1 VTHSEQ
7 FQVGFALPG
16 GRADPVQKKAPAIL
30 FRHEKKDTL
39 LPAFPSLLFVMA
51 FVKLVKNNAYFKRFQ
66 TKYRRR
72 RSGRTDFRARKRL
85 VAQDKTKF
93 K

>member
-1 VTHSEQ
+1 
-7 FQVGFALPG
+7 
-16 GRADPVQKKAPAIL
+16 
-30 FRHEKKDTL
+30 
-39 LPAFPSLLFVMA
+39 MA

-72 RSGRTDFRARKRL
+72 REGKTDYRARKRL
-85 VAQDKTKF
+85 ITQDKTKY